1 MKFLKCPKNFAMSR
15 CCLCSCADPVV
26 IAFSFFFFFLS
37 SLSPSAC
44 FLQRGTSARLP
55 SLVKLPQAW
64 QEDLTISSGCV
75 ACHNFNRPWK
85 GLRRFSLSSE
95 LGSCSKKCN
104 TFRITLLCLYIW
116 AAVFFCRSLL
126 GRLYNSAKV
135 ISMMVVLVQWRFVTS
150 FSFIF
155 HEIYAVYCATSQFF
169 CTLEFCVLVGYSR
182 KVAHVGIVHATQPHA
197 VQWSWVLNIA
207 LF

>member
-1 MKFLKCPKNFAMSR
+1 MLHLRHCYLQIVISESISEEVLRIGLPRDRHCCLSSPPSNAFTLYMKFLKCPKNFAMSR

-75 ACHNFNRPWK
+75 ACHNFNRP
-85 GLRRFSLSSE
+85 
-95 LGSCSKKCN
+95 
-104 TFRITLLCLYIW
+104 
-116 AAVFFCRSLL
+116 
-126 GRLYNSAKV
+126 
-135 ISMMVVLVQWRFVTS
+135 
-150 FSFIF
+150 
-155 HEIYAVYCATSQFF
+155 
-169 CTLEFCVLVGYSR
+169 
-182 KVAHVGIVHATQPHA
+182 
-197 VQWSWVLNIA
+197 
-207 LF
+207 